1 MKETLDQYRFRVE
14 LREQKAKEAEERLK
28 LKERMKK
35 ANETLW
41 KADNSIPAKI
51 IKAVEKRL

>member
-1 MKETLDQYRFRVE
+1 MKESLDDYRIRVE
-14 LREQKAKEAEERLK
+14 NREAKAQEALERLA